1 MELDF
6 MWKIF
11 LGTTNADQLS
21 PTFTLFQRLPAPKD
35 TMLKNAAQIVKLN
48 TFLRLKTLK

>member
-1 MELDF
+1 MALDF

-11 LGTTNADQLS
+11 FGTTNADQLS
-21 PTFTLFQRLPAPKD
+21 PTFTLFQRLPAQKD

-48 TFLRLKTLK
+48 TQDPEIT